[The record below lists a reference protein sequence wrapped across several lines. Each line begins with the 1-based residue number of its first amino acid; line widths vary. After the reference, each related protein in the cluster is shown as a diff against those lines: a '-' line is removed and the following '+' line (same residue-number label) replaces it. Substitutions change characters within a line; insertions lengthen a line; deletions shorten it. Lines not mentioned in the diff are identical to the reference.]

1 MHDEASICFE
11 KQVPLSNVEVCRHQK
26 CGTKKHFLRYSK
38 DKGYFRDSP
47 DKWSEFRDLVDSAAQ
62 KELEKSAA
70 NHANWV
76 KNHPQ
81 EAVDQ
86 ELKKRKGSGYGKQQR
101 SNYGPSGV
109 ANQSEEVWWPRDH
122 EH

>member
-1 MHDEASICFE
+1 MHDEASICYE
-11 KQVPLSNVEVCRHQK
+11 KQVPLAMWKYAGIKNVGLRNML
-26 CGTKKHFLRYSK
+26 LRYSRE
-38 DKGYFRDSP
+38 KGYFRDSP

-81 EAVDQ
+81 EAADQ
-86 ELKKRKGSGYGKQQR
+86 ELKKRKGSGYGNQQK
-101 SNYGPSGV
+101 SNYGPSGGS
-109 ANQSEEVWWPRDH
+109 QSV
-122 EH
+122 